1 MGNVFQIH
9 PKHPRNDVV
18 AHYKKQLARAKS
30 GEIQG
35 GMEVLSLEGRACESS
50 IFGEFASDTDYAVH
64 SARAGFERLL
74 GHAQFANPYPL
85 PMRLRKDYKDETSK
99 PLVLRVR
106 S

>member
-1 MGNVFQIH
+1 MGNLFQIH
-9 PKHPRNDVV
+9 PKQPRNDVV
-18 AHYKKQLARAKS
+18 AHYKKQLARAQS

-35 GMEVLSLEGRACESS
+35 GMEVLALAGNPGESS
-50 IFGEFASDTDYAVH
+50 IFGEFASDADYAVH

-85 PMRLRKDYKDETSK
+85 QMRLRKDYKDEISK